1 MESRYIHKRHN
12 VSVLM
17 YHLVCAAKYRR
28 VVMSKHVDKVLREA
42 CLEIEKRWE
51 IVFLEIGMDRD
62 HAHFLIQSVPTYSV
76 TKIVTTVMHQARL
89 LETKSLNLAPV
100 GLLPQTRRALSRKSG
115 SLGVSGRVDFARR
128 VSNQPTN
135 WSTSKSGRRSV
146 ACSISTS
153 LLIII
158 ISQRDGKQVNMK
170 ASLDI
175 PDDLYKKVKA
185 RSVEKHQISNE

>member
-76 TKIVTTVMHQARL
+76 TKIVTTVKSVIAREVFAKAPEVKGKL
-89 LETKSLNLAPV
+89 WGGEFWGKGYFVNTVGQHGGESVIAAYVAGQGGEGKYQQLHKGQMNLE
-100 GLLPQTRRALSRKSG
+100 
-115 SLGVSGRVDFARR
+115 F
-128 VSNQPTN
+128 
-135 WSTSKSGRRSV
+135 
-146 ACSISTS
+146 
-153 LLIII
+153 
-158 ISQRDGKQVNMK
+158 
-170 ASLDI
+170 
-175 PDDLYKKVKA
+175 
-185 RSVEKHQISNE
+185 

>member
-28 VVMSKHVDKVLREA
+28 VVMSKHVDNVLREA

-76 TKIVTTVMHQARL
+76 TKIVTTVKSVIAREVFAKAPEVKGKL
-89 LETKSLNLAPV
+89 WGGEFWGKGYFVNTVRQHGGESVIAAYVAGQGGEGKYEQLHKGQMNLE
-100 GLLPQTRRALSRKSG
+100 
-115 SLGVSGRVDFARR
+115 F
-128 VSNQPTN
+128 
-135 WSTSKSGRRSV
+135 
-146 ACSISTS
+146 
-153 LLIII
+153 
-158 ISQRDGKQVNMK
+158 
-170 ASLDI
+170 
-175 PDDLYKKVKA
+175 
-185 RSVEKHQISNE
+185 